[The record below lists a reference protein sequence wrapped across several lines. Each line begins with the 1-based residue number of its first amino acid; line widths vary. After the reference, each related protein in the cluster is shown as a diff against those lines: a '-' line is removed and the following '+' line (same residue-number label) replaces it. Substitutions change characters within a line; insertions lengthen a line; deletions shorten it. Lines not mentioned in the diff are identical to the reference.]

1 MLIFAGVRLKPKTMN
16 KFFSLLT
23 FLLLSAVVT
32 GQQVPREQVVLEIG
46 TGTWC
51 QYCPGASMAAEDL
64 INAGYNVAVIKNHN
78 GDAYTNAASNYRNS
92 YYNITG
98 YPTARFDGLTPYVG
112 GSNSQSLFSA
122 YLPYVNARNNVP
134 SSFTISIEGSV
145 TGGVYTANIT
155 ATRVATYTNN
165 NLKLHLVLTES
176 EIQENWQGQT
186 ELNWVQRMMIPNHFG
201 TALDF
206 TTQTTHNVSLNFTP
220 NPEWKVVHMEL
231 VAFLQNDVTKEI
243 TQATKIPL
251 SALLP
256 TLNID
261 LANTMVANVPAKVG
275 FGRLSPEVHIQNLG
289 AENITSAEIHYMVNN
304 ETPMVYNWTGDLAY
318 LDEDIVN
325 LPEVDFTL
333 EMANSIK
340 VYISNPNNQNDL
352 NPVND
357 TINTPFVFLTNGY
370 EPSATLVIKTD
381 NNPGETTWELQ
392 DGSGTVLQAGGP
404 YTTPNTVSIVPLTP
418 TALGNYRFIFKD
430 SGNNGICCMSGN
442 GMYKIADKNN
452 QTIVSGGAFYGTHT
466 TDFSFGTPVG
476 IVQPEV
482 AGFKVYPNPASGYV
496 KIELEQYRNDF
507 VNISI
512 SDIAGRRMIQQQNM
526 NMAPGF
532 HQIEL
537 NTSNLSDGVYLLQIE
552 VNGSRSVQKL
562 IIRK

>member
-1 MLIFAGVRLKPKTMN
+1 MNRILSIF
-16 KFFSLLT
+16 T
-23 FLLLSAVVT
+23 FVLLSCGLM
-32 GQQVPREQVVLEIG
+32 GQQVAREQVVLEIG

-78 GDAYTNAASNYRNS
+78 GDAYTNAASNFRNS

-112 GSNSQSLFSA
+112 GSNTQSLFSA

-134 SSFTISIEGSV
+134 SSFTISLDGSV

-155 ATRVATYTNN
+155 ATRVATYSNN

-186 ELNWVQRMMIPNHFG
+186 ELNWVQRLMIPNHYG

-220 NPEWKVVHMEL
+220 DPTWKVVHMEL

-261 LANTMVANVPAKVG
+261 LANTLVANVPAKVG

-289 AENITSAEIHYMVNN
+289 AANITSAAIHYQVNN
-304 ETPMVYNWTGDLAY
+304 ETPVVYNWAGNLAY
-318 LDEDIVN
+318 LDEAIVN

-333 EMANSIK
+333 EMTNKIK
-340 VYISNPNNQNDL
+340 IYVSNPNNQTDL

-357 TINTPFVFLTNGY
+357 TINTPFVFLTSGY
-370 EPSATLVIKTD
+370 ESPATLVIKTD
-381 NNPGETTWELQ
+381 NNPGESTWELQ

-404 YTTPNTVSIVPLTP
+404 YTNPNTVIIIPLTS

-430 SGNNGICCMSGN
+430 AGNNGICCLTGN
-442 GMYKIADKNN
+442 GMYKTADKNN

-482 AGFKVYPNPASGYV
+482 AGLKVYPNPASNV
-496 KIELEQYRNDF
+496 INIELEQYRKDD
-507 VNISI
+507 VNISL
-512 SDIAGRRMIQQQNM
+512 SDISGRRLIRISKTSMM
-526 NMAPGF
+526 PGYHIF
-532 HQIEL
+532 DM
-537 NTSNLSDGVYLLQIE
+537 NTSSLTNGVYILSIE
-552 VNGSRSVQKL
+552 VNGSRSVQKI